1 MDLRKVQT
9 DQPYEMQIRE
19 AASRPHICFQGKRS
33 IGMPDIGNP
42 AGFDIATVLTG
53 SGITLLLSAGIM
65 RYGERFSYTTAE
77 LYGLGGAGLVA
88 LGVVFGLVLVVWGY
102 R

>member
-1 MDLRKVQT
+1 
-9 DQPYEMQIRE
+9 
-19 AASRPHICFQGKRS
+19 
-33 IGMPDIGNP
+33 MPDFGNP

-65 RYGERFSYTTAE
+65 RYGERFQYTAAE
-77 LYGLGGAGLVA
+77 LYGIGGVALVA
-88 LGVVFGLVLVVWGY
+88 IGIVFGLLLVVAGY